1 MRVVR
6 SLLALALMGFVCAA
20 CDGLS
25 IETARRTAAD
35 TGTVEETGGSETDTG
50 DDTGAEDTAVDTATD
65 TAADTAIDTAP
76 DTAADTAPDTTV
88 SAANRCGGD
97 APLTYR
103 GAAAGPGDSC
113 GLCGDGQL
121 FCSGTND
128 LTCAGASQPNDCGGC
143 GLLTGEVGTSCGL
156 CDDGVWACGG
166 GSSDCVG
173 DRPPNGCGGC
183 TALAL
188 EPGTEC
194 PLVGGDAGVVVCA
207 GRELSRC
214 ASVGTNGCGGTAAL
228 TLPVGITGVEPRPG
242 VVYEAGCRRGVLL
255 CDGATLVA
263 VDLEGGN
270 ACGGCEPLLGE
281 PGDSCDACGGL
292 WVCDVEGG
300 VRCDGGG
307 RNACGGCALLS
318 PEPGS
323 ACNEG
328 GTAGAVICI
337 GSEETG
343 CVPPGATNDCGGLGT
358 LSGEALG
365 TACGACDDGVVAC
378 DPTDPL
384 RRRTACTGAS
394 AQNACG
400 GCGLLDDV
408 PGGPCGTCGLG
419 ETACNAAN
427 DGFNCIGDPGAA
439 AANVCGGC
447 STLAANP
454 GDPCGRCG
462 NWACDTAVLGRLV
475 CDEPTGGC
483 ASVAVCGNGAVETG
497 ESCDDGNRVTE
508 PCAYAEL
515 SCTVC
520 NASCQ
525 SVAGE
530 TSYCGDSLLDAAE
543 VCDEGT
549 SNGAGSCSVACG
561 CATGYHLEGGVC
573 TSDTRACSLSNATAS
588 TETWTGSAYGA
599 CMAMAC
605 VSDFALCAGNC
616 VAIGN
621 PLGSACACDTECA
634 SGFCAIGPDGTT
646 NDRCAPAGMNYIP
659 AGTFTMGSPSGEV
672 GQGTDETQHSVTIS
686 RSFFMAQTEVTQGQW
701 KAISGGINPSWFQST
716 TGTVQTTDN
725 ANDSGPVENM
735 DWYAAVAFANARSAA
750 EGLTSC
756 YTLTG
761 CSDAANGW
769 KDGIHSGCTDAA
781 FVGLTC
787 TGYRLPTESEWEYAA
802 RGGTTTA
809 TYLGNLTGEVF
820 DCTTAQ
826 ANLNGIAW
834 WCKNSGIRTH
844 AVGGKSANSFGL
856 SDMLGNVWEWTG
868 DWYDTYPGT
877 VTDPSGATTGSY
889 RVGRGGS
896 WFFDARDARAAGRY
910 TDPPFALRLYLGFR
924 LSRTA
929 P

>member
-1 MRVVR
+1 
-6 SLLALALMGFVCAA
+6 MGFVCAA

-25 IETARRTAAD
+25 IETAKRTAAD
-35 TGTVEETGGSETDTG
+35 TGTVEETGGSESDAG
-50 DDTGAEDTAVDTATD
+50 DDTALDTSAEDTAVDTATD
-65 TAADTAIDTAP
+65 TATDTAVDTAP
-76 DTAADTAPDTTV
+76 DSAADTAADTTV

-103 GAAAGPGDSC
+103 GVAAGPGDSC

-143 GLLTGEVGTSCGL
+143 GLLTGDVGTSCGL

-166 GSSDCVG
+166 GSADCVG

-194 PLVGGDAGVVVCA
+194 PLVGGDAGVAVCA

-228 TLPVGITGVEPRPG
+228 TLPAGITGVEPRPG

-270 ACGGCEPLLGE
+270 DCGGCEPLLGE
-281 PGDSCDACGGL
+281 PGDSCDSCGGV

-300 VRCDGGG
+300 LRCNGGG
-307 RNACGGCALLS
+307 RNACGGCELLA

-328 GTAGAVICI
+328 GTPGAVICI
-337 GSEETG
+337 GAEETG

-365 TACGACDDGVVAC
+365 SACGACSDGVVAC
-378 DPTDPL
+378 DGTDPL

-400 GCGLLDDV
+400 GCGILDATV
-408 PGGPCGTCGLG
+408 GSACGTCGTG
-419 ETACNAAN
+419 DYACDGTSLVCSN
-427 DGFNCIGDPGAA
+427 DGGGA

-462 NWACDTAVLGRLV
+462 SWACDAAVPGRLA
-475 CDEPTGGC
+475 CNEPAGGC
-483 ASVAVCGNGAVETG
+483 ATVAVCGNGAVETG

-508 PCAYAEL
+508 ACAYAEL

-525 SVAGE
+525 SVAGA
-530 TSYCGDSLLDAAE
+530 TAYCGDGVLDAAE
-543 VCDEGT
+543 VCDEGA
-549 SNGAGSCSVACG
+549 SNGAGSCSVACT

-573 TSDTRACSLSNATAS
+573 TSDTRACVVPNGTGS
-588 TETWTGSAYGA
+588 ETWTGSGYG
-599 CMAMAC
+599 
-605 VSDFALCAGNC
+605 VC
-616 VAIGN
+616 VATSCASGYSDVGGVCVGI
-621 PLGSACACDTECA
+621 LGAACTLNAECA
-634 SGFCAIGPDGTT
+634 SGFCAQEPDGSA
-646 NDRCAPAGMNYIP
+646 NDRCAPPGMVWIP
-659 AGTFTMGSPSGEV
+659 AGTFTMGSPIGEL
-672 GQGTDETQHSVTIS
+672 GRASDETEHLVTLA
-686 RSFFMAQTEVTQGQW
+686 RAFFLDRTEVTQQRW
-701 KAISGGINPSWFQST
+701 KSISGDVNPSYFQNST
-716 TGTVQTTDN
+716 CTLSNCTSSEN
-725 ANDSGPVENM
+725 ANDSGPVEQVS
-735 DWYAAVAFANARSAA
+735 WYAAIAFANALSLS
-750 EGLTSC
+750 EGLPVC
-756 YTLTG
+756 YALSG
-761 CSDAANGW
+761 CADVNNGW
-769 KDGIHSGCTDAA
+769 QDGQHSGCTAA
-781 FVGLTC
+781 SFAGIGC
-787 TGYRLPTESEWEYAA
+787 SGYRLPTESEWEYAA
-802 RGGTTTA
+802 RAGRTTA
-809 TYLGNLTGEVF
+809 TFIGNLVGRVN
-820 DCTTAQ
+820 DCSTLGSDQ
-826 ANLNGIAW
+826 PNLDGIAW
-834 WCKNSGIRTH
+834 WCKNSARRAHG
-844 AVGGKSANSFGL
+844 VGMKGANPWGL
-856 SDMLGNVWEWTG
+856 LDILGNVWEWTWDRYG
-868 DWYDTYPGT
+868 GYPDAAS
-877 VTDPSGATTGSY
+877 DPTGAATGSF
-889 RVGRGGS
+889 RVLRGGGWNDS
-896 WFFDARDARAAGRY
+896 ADQARAAFRFDSSPTPDFRY
-910 TDPPFALRLYLGFR
+910 DSYIGFR
-924 LSRTA
+924 LARTA